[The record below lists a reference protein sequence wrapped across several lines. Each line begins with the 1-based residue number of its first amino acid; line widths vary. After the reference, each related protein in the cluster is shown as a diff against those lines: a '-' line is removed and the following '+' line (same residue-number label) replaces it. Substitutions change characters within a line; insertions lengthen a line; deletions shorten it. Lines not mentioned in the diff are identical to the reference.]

1 MAKLNAFDKQ
11 CLEKIPPQELK
22 SIADEAIKTTRLA
35 FSDRHN
41 FCISYCTEC
50 LKKYDNKSLIKT
62 PCIANILTLDC
73 LCAEHFRQKRERELC
88 QKYLEEHKPKLDLQ
102 DFARV

>member
-1 MAKLNAFDKQ
+1 MAKLTEFDKQ
-11 CLEKIPPQELK
+11 CLEKIPPQELR
-22 SIADEAIKTTRLA
+22 SIADEAIKRTKFA

-50 LKKYDNKSLIKT
+50 LKKCDSKLIKT
-62 PCIANILTLDC
+62 PCIANVLTSDC
-73 LCAEHFRQKRERELC
+73 LCAGHFSQKLEMELC
-88 QKYLEEHKPKLDLQ
+88 KKYLDEHKPKLNLQ

>member
-1 MAKLNAFDKQ
+1 MDKLTEFNKQ
-11 CLEKIPPQELK
+11 CLEKIPPQELR
-22 SIADEAIKTTRLA
+22 SIVDETIRITRLA
-35 FSDRHN
+35 FADRHN
-41 FCISYCTEC
+41 FCITYCTEC

-62 PCIANILTLDC
+62 PCIAKALTMES
-73 LCAEHFRQKRERELC
+73 LCAEHFMQKLERDLC